1 MVKIQ
6 YTQARKPHI
15 KGPLVFAEE
24 GYRFKIDL
32 GETAEVDQELSRL
45 LLSKYGDIIKEVKGK
60 EIKEDAVMPPATRMV
75 DSAKIKTK

>member
-24 GYRFKIDL
+24 GYRFKIGL
-32 GETAEVDQELSRL
+32 GEIAEVDPELSRL
-45 LLSKYGDIIKEVKGK
+45 LMSKYGDIIKEVKESGV
-60 EIKEDAVMPPATRMV
+60 DVPNTRMV